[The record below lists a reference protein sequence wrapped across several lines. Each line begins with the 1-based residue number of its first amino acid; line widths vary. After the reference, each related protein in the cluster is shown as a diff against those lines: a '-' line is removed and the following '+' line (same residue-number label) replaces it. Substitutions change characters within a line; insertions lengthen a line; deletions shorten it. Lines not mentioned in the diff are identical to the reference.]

1 MNVRKCTERDC
12 LAEEGAIS
20 SWWWCV
26 EPWREGAGDEG
37 FEQVHRRH
45 LQNHRCFGGS
55 SSHQGNQHRRVSLS
69 WLPEMLLKSA
79 TTTAMIGCVVG
90 KNAATVR
97 PWNEC
102 NAQLYGLEERLKVT
116 VHGGQRRVVRR
127 ELDVEIHV
135 EEGCRL
141 LATCMYSRNSMHS
154 CLIWIC
160 WNHDYQSWTSLELWF
175 RRW

>member
-1 MNVRKCTERDC
+1 MKDLNKFIDDIFKTIDVSVVPLRIKE
-12 LAEEGAIS
+12 IS
-20 SWWWCV
+20 IDV
-26 EPWREGAGDEG
+26 
-37 FEQVHRRH
+37 F
-45 LQNHRCFGGS
+45 L
-55 SSHQGNQHRRVSLS
+55 SLS

-79 TTTAMIGCVVG
+79 TTTAMVGCVVG

-160 WNHDYQSWTSLELWF
+160 
-175 RRW
+175 

>member
-1 MNVRKCTERDC
+1 
-12 LAEEGAIS
+12 
-20 SWWWCV
+20 
-26 EPWREGAGDEG
+26 
-37 FEQVHRRH
+37 
-45 LQNHRCFGGS
+45 
-55 SSHQGNQHRRVSLS
+55 
-69 WLPEMLLKSA
+69 
-79 TTTAMIGCVVG
+79 MIGRIVG

-116 VHGGQRRVVRR
+116 VHGGKRRVVRR
-127 ELDVEIHV
+127 ELEVEIHV

-160 WNHDYQSWTSLELWF
+160 
-175 RRW
+175 

>member
-1 MNVRKCTERDC
+1 MKDLNKLIDDIFKTIDVSVVPLRIKE
-12 LAEEGAIS
+12 IS
-20 SWWWCV
+20 IDV
-26 EPWREGAGDEG
+26 
-37 FEQVHRRH
+37 F
-45 LQNHRCFGGS
+45 L
-55 SSHQGNQHRRVSLS
+55 SLS

-102 NAQLYGLEERLKVT
+102 NSQLYGMEEWLKVT

-160 WNHDYQSWTSLELWF
+160 
-175 RRW
+175 

>member
-1 MNVRKCTERDC
+1 MKDLNKFIDDIFKTIDVSVVPLRIKE
-12 LAEEGAIS
+12 IS
-20 SWWWCV
+20 IDV
-26 EPWREGAGDEG
+26 
-37 FEQVHRRH
+37 F
-45 LQNHRCFGGS
+45 L
-55 SSHQGNQHRRVSLS
+55 SLS
-69 WLPEMLLKSA
+69 WLPEMLLKSV
-79 TTTAMIGCVVG
+79 TTTAMIGRIVG

-127 ELDVEIHV
+127 ELEVEIHV

-154 CLIWIC
+154 FLIWIC
-160 WNHDYQSWTSLELWF
+160 
-175 RRW
+175 

>member
-1 MNVRKCTERDC
+1 MKDLNKLIDDIFKTIDVSVVPLRIKE
-12 LAEEGAIS
+12 IS
-20 SWWWCV
+20 IDV
-26 EPWREGAGDEG
+26 
-37 FEQVHRRH
+37 F
-45 LQNHRCFGGS
+45 L
-55 SSHQGNQHRRVSLS
+55 SLS

-127 ELDVEIHV
+127 ELEVEIHV

-160 WNHDYQSWTSLELWF
+160 
-175 RRW
+175 

>member
-1 MNVRKCTERDC
+1 MKDLNKLIDDIFKTIDVSVVPLRIKE
-12 LAEEGAIS
+12 IS
-20 SWWWCV
+20 IDV
-26 EPWREGAGDEG
+26 
-37 FEQVHRRH
+37 F
-45 LQNHRCFGGS
+45 L
-55 SSHQGNQHRRVSLS
+55 SLS

-102 NAQLYGLEERLKVT
+102 NAQLYGLEEQFKVT

-160 WNHDYQSWTSLELWF
+160 
-175 RRW
+175 

>member
-1 MNVRKCTERDC
+1 MKDLNKLIDDIFKTIYVSVVPLRIKE
-12 LAEEGAIS
+12 IS
-20 SWWWCV
+20 IDV
-26 EPWREGAGDEG
+26 
-37 FEQVHRRH
+37 F
-45 LQNHRCFGGS
+45 L
-55 SSHQGNQHRRVSLS
+55 SLS

-160 WNHDYQSWTSLELWF
+160 
-175 RRW
+175 

>member
-1 MNVRKCTERDC
+1 MKDLNKFIDDIFKTIDVSVVPLRIKE
-12 LAEEGAIS
+12 IS
-20 SWWWCV
+20 IDV
-26 EPWREGAGDEG
+26 
-37 FEQVHRRH
+37 F
-45 LQNHRCFGGS
+45 L
-55 SSHQGNQHRRVSLS
+55 SLS
-69 WLPEMLLKSA
+69 WLPEMLLKSV
-79 TTTAMIGCVVG
+79 TTTAMIGRIVG

-154 CLIWIC
+154 FLIWIC
-160 WNHDYQSWTSLELWF
+160 
-175 RRW
+175 

>member
-1 MNVRKCTERDC
+1 MKDLNKFIDDIFKTIDVSVVPLRIKE
-12 LAEEGAIS
+12 IS
-20 SWWWCV
+20 IDV
-26 EPWREGAGDEG
+26 
-37 FEQVHRRH
+37 F
-45 LQNHRCFGGS
+45 L
-55 SSHQGNQHRRVSLS
+55 SLS
-69 WLPEMLLKSA
+69 WLPEMLLKSV
-79 TTTAMIGCVVG
+79 TTTAMIGRIVG

-160 WNHDYQSWTSLELWF
+160 
-175 RRW
+175 

>member
-1 MNVRKCTERDC
+1 MKDLNKFIDDIFKTIDVSVVPLRIKE
-12 LAEEGAIS
+12 IS
-20 SWWWCV
+20 IDV
-26 EPWREGAGDEG
+26 
-37 FEQVHRRH
+37 F
-45 LQNHRCFGGS
+45 L
-55 SSHQGNQHRRVSLS
+55 SLS

-160 WNHDYQSWTSLELWF
+160 
-175 RRW
+175 

>member
-1 MNVRKCTERDC
+1 MKALNKLIDDIFKTIDVSVVPLRIKE
-12 LAEEGAIS
+12 IS
-20 SWWWCV
+20 IDV
-26 EPWREGAGDEG
+26 
-37 FEQVHRRH
+37 F
-45 LQNHRCFGGS
+45 L
-55 SSHQGNQHRRVSLS
+55 SLS

-160 WNHDYQSWTSLELWF
+160 
-175 RRW
+175 

>member
-1 MNVRKCTERDC
+1 MKDLNKFIDDIFKTIDVSVVPLRIK
-12 LAEEGAIS
+12 GIS
-20 SWWWCV
+20 IDV
-26 EPWREGAGDEG
+26 
-37 FEQVHRRH
+37 F
-45 LQNHRCFGGS
+45 L
-55 SSHQGNQHRRVSLS
+55 SLS
-69 WLPEMLLKSA
+69 WLPEMLLKSV
-79 TTTAMIGCVVG
+79 TTTAMIGRIVG

-127 ELDVEIHV
+127 ELEVEIHV

-160 WNHDYQSWTSLELWF
+160 
-175 RRW
+175 

>member
-1 MNVRKCTERDC
+1 MKDLNKLIDDIFKTIDVSVVPLRIKE
-12 LAEEGAIS
+12 IS
-20 SWWWCV
+20 IDV
-26 EPWREGAGDEG
+26 
-37 FEQVHRRH
+37 F
-45 LQNHRCFGGS
+45 L
-55 SSHQGNQHRRVSLS
+55 SLS

-160 WNHDYQSWTSLELWF
+160 
-175 RRW
+175 

>member
-1 MNVRKCTERDC
+1 MKDLNKFIDDIFKTIDVSVVPLRIKE
-12 LAEEGAIS
+12 IS
-20 SWWWCV
+20 IDV
-26 EPWREGAGDEG
+26 
-37 FEQVHRRH
+37 F
-45 LQNHRCFGGS
+45 L
-55 SSHQGNQHRRVSLS
+55 SLS
-69 WLPEMLLKSA
+69 WLPEMLLKSV
-79 TTTAMIGCVVG
+79 TTTAMIGRIVC

-127 ELDVEIHV
+127 ELEVEIHV

-154 CLIWIC
+154 FLIWIC
-160 WNHDYQSWTSLELWF
+160 
-175 RRW
+175 

>member
-1 MNVRKCTERDC
+1 MKELNKLIDDIFKTIDVSVVPLRIKE
-12 LAEEGAIS
+12 IS
-20 SWWWCV
+20 IDV
-26 EPWREGAGDEG
+26 
-37 FEQVHRRH
+37 F
-45 LQNHRCFGGS
+45 L
-55 SSHQGNQHRRVSLS
+55 SLS

-160 WNHDYQSWTSLELWF
+160 
-175 RRW
+175 

>member
-1 MNVRKCTERDC
+1 MKDLNKLIDDIFKTIDVSVVPLRIKE
-12 LAEEGAIS
+12 IS
-20 SWWWCV
+20 IDV
-26 EPWREGAGDEG
+26 
-37 FEQVHRRH
+37 F
-45 LQNHRCFGGS
+45 L
-55 SSHQGNQHRRVSLS
+55 SLS

-141 LATCMYSRNSMHS
+141 VAS
-154 CLIWIC
+154 
-160 WNHDYQSWTSLELWF
+160 
-175 RRW
+175 

>member
-1 MNVRKCTERDC
+1 MKDLNKLIDDIFKTIDVSVVPLRIKE
-12 LAEEGAIS
+12 IS
-20 SWWWCV
+20 IDV
-26 EPWREGAGDEG
+26 
-37 FEQVHRRH
+37 F
-45 LQNHRCFGGS
+45 L
-55 SSHQGNQHRRVSLS
+55 SLS
-69 WLPEMLLKSA
+69 WLPKMLLKSV

-160 WNHDYQSWTSLELWF
+160 
-175 RRW
+175 

>member
-1 MNVRKCTERDC
+1 MKDLNKFIDDIFKTIDVSVVPLRIKGINIDVF
-12 LAEEGAIS
+12 L
-20 SWWWCV
+20 
-26 EPWREGAGDEG
+26 
-37 FEQVHRRH
+37 
-45 LQNHRCFGGS
+45 
-55 SSHQGNQHRRVSLS
+55 SLS
-69 WLPEMLLKSA
+69 WLPEMLLKSV

-160 WNHDYQSWTSLELWF
+160 
-175 RRW
+175 